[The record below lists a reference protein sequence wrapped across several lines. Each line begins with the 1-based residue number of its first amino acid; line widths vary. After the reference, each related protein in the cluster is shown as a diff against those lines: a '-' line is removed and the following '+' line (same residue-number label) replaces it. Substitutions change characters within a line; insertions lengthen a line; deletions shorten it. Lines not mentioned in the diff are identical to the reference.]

1 MEPERTEERNDAI
14 LAVHRALVETYALKE
29 AGLPLVMDY
38 YSEDPT
44 DDYTERV
51 AEGAKFEQDVN
62 GQMVLVLESEELRQ
76 SILKCVTP
84 QERDD
89 GVKEEIRIEEEEEE
103 EDEEM
108 EDEEEM
114 EEQEFPEEEV
124 KSRGAEERPAQI
136 DEEDQG
142 INFDREDP
150 EGLVPD
156 EESLD
161 TARSP
166 DLAALVP
173 ASDTWVNVSLEDAA
187 IKFAVSGP

>member
-1 MEPERTEERNDAI
+1 MEPERTEDRNDAI

-44 DDYTERV
+44 EDYAERV

-103 EDEEM
+103 DDEEM
-108 EDEEEM
+108 EEE
-114 EEQEFPEEEV
+114 EFPEEEV

-142 INFDREDP
+142 INLDREDP

-156 EESLD
+156 EEPLD
-161 TARSP
+161 TARSSG
-166 DLAALVP
+166 LAALVP